1 MADRLIKQAIVIRK
15 DLGMRRGKE
24 ISQGSHASMAFMV
37 EKRRG
42 NLITLDAIDTLW
54 LQNGQTKITT
64 KVDSEEELMVIYEK
78 AKSLGLKVHLI
89 TDLGHTEFN
98 GVPTK
103 TALAI
108 GPNYSDQIDKVTG
121 ELKLY

>member
-1 MADRLIKQAIVIRK
+1 MAEEKKIKQCIIIRK

-24 ISQGSHASMAFMV
+24 ITQGSHASSSFMTRQG
-37 EKRRG
+37 KK
-42 NLITLDAIDTLW
+42 ITLSDVDVKW
-54 LQNGQTKITT
+54 LATGQTKITC
-64 KVDSEEELMVIYEK
+64 KVDSEKELVELFEK
-78 AKSLGLKVHLI
+78 AKKLGLKAHLI
-89 TDLGHTEFN
+89 TDAGRTEFN

-108 GPNYSDQIDKVTG
+108 GPNYAEDVDKVTG